1 MAKWNLD
8 KLSNKGKP
16 MTKYTRS
23 EILDTAKQYVTKDR
37 AAQHGDMENN
47 FEMIAELWEIYLGV
61 TVYSADVAAMM
72 TLLKIARS
80 KSNPMHLDNWI
91 DSCGYMAC
99 GGEIISRIKSEEGD
113 IDEVKIEGGNT

>member
-80 KSNPMHLDNWI
+80 RSNPMHLDNWI

>member
-1 MAKWNLD
+1 
-8 KLSNKGKP
+8 

-23 EILDTAKQYVTKDR
+23 GILDTAKQYVTKDR
-37 AAQHGDMENN
+37 AAQHGNMEDN

-80 KSNPMHLDNWI
+80 RSNPMNLDNWI

-99 GGEIISRIKSEEGD
+99 GGEIISRLEAEEDD
-113 IDEVKIEGGNT
+113 IDTGKIEGGNA